1 MKFIDVGFGNLV
13 AVGRVVTVA
22 SPETAPIKRLGQDA
36 REEGRIIDV
45 SCGQKTR
52 SVLVT
57 DCGLVL
63 LSPLTP
69 PELSERLRAAE

>member
-22 SPETAPIKRLGQDA
+22 SPETAPIKRLCQDA
-36 REEGRIIDV
+36 REEGRIIDI